1 MPASPRDMMD
11 AVTASMKQRTGK
23 TLEEWVAL
31 VRAANIE
38 GFRAQLKWLK
48 EKHGIGRNTGYVILK
63 AMEGKRNEYDDQE
76 ALIRALFAG
85 EREALYEA
93 LAAECGKLGSD
104 VTLSA
109 RKTYVAVTR
118 KAQIAQLKPAPKGAV
133 DLSLALRGEKAA
145 GRLEALK
152 SDPDDRISHR
162 IRVTSKK
169 EIDAELRRWLKAA
182 YAR

>member
-1 MPASPRDMMD
+1 MMD
-11 AVTASMKQRTGK
+11 AVTSSMKQRTGR
-23 TLEEWVAL
+23 TLEEWVCI

-38 GFRAQLKWLK
+38 GFRARLKWLK
-48 EKHGIGRNTGYVILK
+48 ETHGIGQNTGYAILK
-63 AMEGKRNEYDDQE
+63 AEEGKGNEYEDQA
-76 ALIRALFAG
+76 ALTRALFAG
-85 EREALYEA
+85 ERESLYEA
-93 LAAECGKLGSD
+93 LAAECRRLGSD

-118 KAQIAQLKPAPKGAV
+118 KAQIAQLTPAPKGAV
-133 DLSLALRGEKAA
+133 DLNLALRGEKAA

-152 SDPDDRISHR
+152 SAPDDRISHR
-162 IRVTSKK
+162 IRVTSKR